1 MELIMIIVVLL
12 DNYCLRWCIRL
23 LKFKLYW
30 DDAIVCQS
38 YYLEERIKT
47 IKLNAFINNFK
58 LLSNFGEDDIKW
70 AVCQTRKSKFNFGVF
85 KLKNDFFLSWKKAPS
100 ILHREDKRQ
109 KG

>member
-1 MELIMIIVVLL
+1 M
-12 DNYCLRWCIRL
+12 
-23 LKFKLYW
+23 
-30 DDAIVCQS
+30 CQS

-85 KLKNDFFLSWKKAPS
+85 KLKNDFFFQLKESS
-100 ILHREDKRQ
+100 LYSSQGRQ
-109 KG
+109 KTKGLKIGLEWARGVK